1 MNTSVPKINKI
12 LNTIKI
18 HNEELIDNYS
28 WVKQKDWKEVILD
41 PNKLNTQ
48 VKKYLDEENLFK
60 ENQLQDIKDLEKKIF
75 EELKSKIKN
84 EDNSVPK
91 KDGDY
96 FYAYK
101 YNKNSEYPIYYRK
114 NIINNSEE
122 TILDCEKKSKTHT
135 YFNVAS
141 ISHSHNHKYVAYNI
155 DTNGSEYFSIF
166 IEDIETKK
174 TLSNEIKNTTGDI
187 IWSLDNSCIFYVGL
201 DQNHRPTKVFKH
213 EIGSD
218 SKKDLLIYEE
228 KDPSFF
234 CSINLSKTKKY
245 LFIRTADHETSEYLF
260 INLKLNETF
269 PILFKK
275 RIKKI
280 EYDLEHH
287 DNYFLISTNLDNAK
301 NFKIMT
307 SNEKSHE
314 KWEEFIPYNKINLIL
329 DFILLK
335 DWLIRL
341 ERTEGSE
348 NIIILNLNNKNQHK
362 ISFDEEAYNLSLDH
376 GYEYETDIFR
386 YSYSSPTTPK
396 SIFDYDCKLKKKRI
410 KKNSRSSFWS

>member
-122 TILDCEKKSKTHT
+122 TILDCEK
-135 YFNVAS
+135 
-141 ISHSHNHKYVAYNI
+141 
-155 DTNGSEYFSIF
+155 
-166 IEDIETKK
+166 
-174 TLSNEIKNTTGDI
+174 
-187 IWSLDNSCIFYVGL
+187 
-201 DQNHRPTKVFKH
+201 
-213 EIGSD
+213 IG
-218 SKKDLLIYEE
+218 
-228 KDPSFF
+228 
-234 CSINLSKTKKY
+234 
-245 LFIRTADHETSEYLF
+245 RAHV
-260 INLKLNETF
+260 
-269 PILFKK
+269 
-275 RIKKI
+275 
-280 EYDLEHH
+280 
-287 DNYFLISTNLDNAK
+287 
-301 NFKIMT
+301 
-307 SNEKSHE
+307 
-314 KWEEFIPYNKINLIL
+314 
-329 DFILLK
+329 
-335 DWLIRL
+335 
-341 ERTEGSE
+341 
-348 NIIILNLNNKNQHK
+348 
-362 ISFDEEAYNLSLDH
+362 
-376 GYEYETDIFR
+376 
-386 YSYSSPTTPK
+386 
-396 SIFDYDCKLKKKRI
+396 
-410 KKNSRSSFWS
+410 